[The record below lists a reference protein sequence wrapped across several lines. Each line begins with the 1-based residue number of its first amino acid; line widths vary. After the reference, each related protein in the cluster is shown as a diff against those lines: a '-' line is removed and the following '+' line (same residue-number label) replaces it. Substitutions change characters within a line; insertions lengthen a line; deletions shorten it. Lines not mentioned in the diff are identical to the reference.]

1 MNTSFSRIK
10 HHTISATGTTIF
22 TIPPSEDFTDG
33 TWVSTD
39 LVNSEFGV
47 KSSTDQLFIRIDD
60 GIFQIPLVTSTGST
74 SGYTNSPA
82 LPHNSVQY
90 NNAGNFGGNSGFT
103 FDGSNI
109 NADLGSN
116 HLNLG
121 VVDYGGFPLTGCGIS
136 YRNPLSASSI
146 FQGFVCGDL
155 IPYGDP
161 DTSATMGYRDTSTS
175 EAKTL
180 SSYKDRIVLVS
191 EDAIGV
197 GFKIVLKDTEMTLSS
212 TLTASTIGINRVIRG
227 NDFHNSAAAQGSAS
241 QQDIRSGT
249 YTPSATSIT
258 NIASSTS
265 RKSNW
270 SRVGTIVTVAGT
282 ETLTTTSNGLT
293 ELGLSLPVP
302 SNFGTTYEASGN
314 AVSNITT
321 AHYGVIFANV
331 ANNYVILQ
339 FDHSGAAGESDFHYT
354 YSYEVI

>member
-1 MNTSFSRIK
+1 MNTSYSRIK
-10 HHTISATGTTIF
+10 HHTISSTGTTIF

-82 LPHNSVQY
+82 MPHNSVQY

-109 NADLGSN
+109 NANLAPN
-116 HLNLG
+116 YLNLG
-121 VVDYGGFPLTGCGIS
+121 VVDYGGFPITGCGIS
-136 YRNPLSASSI
+136 YRNPLSATSI
-146 FQGFVCGDL
+146 FQGFVTGDL

-175 EAKTL
+175 KARTL
-180 SSYKDRIVLVS
+180 SSYADRIVLVS
-191 EDAIGV
+191 EDSIGV

-258 NIASSTS
+258 NIASSTP

-270 SRVGTIVTVAGT
+270 SRVGNIVTVAGSVT
-282 ETLTTTSNGLT
+282 ITTTANGLT
-293 ELGLSLPVP
+293 NLGLSLPIA
-302 SNFGTTYEASGN
+302 SNFGTIYEAAGN
-314 AVSNITT
+314 VIATT
-321 AHYGVIFANV
+321 TNAHYGVVYSNV
-331 ANNYVILQ
+331 ANNYVVIE
-339 FDHSGAAGESDFHYT
+339 FAHSGAAGADDFYYT